1 MAGDRATVHPSSVVS
16 ADAKLGSG
24 VTVGPFC
31 AVHANV
37 EIGDGT
43 FVDSHSVLGAPT
55 AGYYHDS
62 AAYRPEPC
70 VVGARSVIRS
80 HTVVYAGA
88 ELGEGCET
96 GHHVT
101 IREGSRVAEG
111 VRIGT
116 QSDLQG
122 DLTVGR
128 YARIHSNVFVAQRST
143 IEELAWLFPYV
154 VLANDPHPPSD
165 TCTLGPTI
173 RRFAVVGAG
182 ALVFPA
188 VEVGEEAVVGAMTLV
203 RADVPARSVM
213 VGVPGEVRGSTADI
227 SCREGRLDEVYP
239 WWSHFRRGYPEGV
252 LPELRERTGNG

>member
-16 ADAKLGSG
+16 ADAQLGAG

-31 AVHANV
+31 SVHANV
-37 EIGDGT
+37 EVGDGS

-55 AGYYHDS
+55 ASYYDDPD
-62 AAYRPEPC
+62 AYRAEPC
-70 VVGARSVIRS
+70 RVGAGSVIRS
-80 HTVVYAGA
+80 HAVVYAGV

-101 IREGSRVAEG
+101 IREGSRIAEG

-122 DLTVGR
+122 DLTIGR

-143 IEELAWLFPYV
+143 IEEFAWLFPHV

-165 TCTLGPTI
+165 TCTIGPTI

-203 RADVPARSVM
+203 RADVPARSLVI
-213 VGVPGEVRGSTADI
+213 GVPGQVRGSTADI
-227 SCREGRLDEVYP
+227 SCREGRLGDVYP

-252 LPELRERTGNG
+252 LPELDEHTGSG